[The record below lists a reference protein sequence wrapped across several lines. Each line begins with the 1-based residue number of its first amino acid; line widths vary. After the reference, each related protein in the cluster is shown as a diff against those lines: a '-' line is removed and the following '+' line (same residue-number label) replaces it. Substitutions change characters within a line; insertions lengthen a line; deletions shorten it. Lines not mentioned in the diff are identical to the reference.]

1 MADAQEVAKVDRQLG
16 RLMNGGSP
24 KVPISAAV
32 AKTVAKQTVAEL
44 GHTARQTRDASAAL
58 FTWLRLDAERRL
70 GFEMN
75 VEDPAVLHLF
85 ECLLQVETLL
95 QQALAQASALLEAAQ
110 HLAEANPA
118 STSSVASA
126 ASGSAATQSV
136 AAAFKGFLGGK
147 VANATGSSS
156 GSSNGSRATLARELA
171 DLAKRP
177 LSSGQTTS
185 EARTAS
191 VSACLDSVDLIKEA
205 EWNTVQWS
213 PNAGDGGSSRYRLE
227 RRLQEEVI
235 EPVQRQLEANEE
247 LRQLLREQKTWK
259 QTVQSS
265 RREVVTVAK
274 QERRSS
280 EPSSADVL
288 ATDVRSPPS
297 GARSASE
304 TTAGQ
309 YKVAQL
315 KTTELDQ
322 EILAKLLKAKEDAVR
337 TVARP
342 WAAVGQIRKDFFAEL
357 AGQWGPAVTVVGA
370 PDEQSRKER
379 ARALAAARAEAAR
392 AAAEASKQVV
402 GARSDWPGPD
412 NTQPVVGAPSDESE
426 AEDDEMELPRLD
438 EGAVFNSAKEE
449 GTLGGSQELQPAKS
463 DGGEVK
469 LSVGCSDG
477 QVQEEEEEAHAPTF
491 TGQAEESPREV
502 DKGAVEANDQS
513 QGEAAN
519 DKPQD
524 TAALA
529 EDDVDFE

>member
-205 EWNTVQWS
+205 EWNTVQWR
-213 PNAGDGGSSRYRLE
+213 PM
-227 RRLQEEVI
+227 
-235 EPVQRQLEANEE
+235 
-247 LRQLLREQKTWK
+247 
-259 QTVQSS
+259 
-265 RREVVTVAK
+265 
-274 QERRSS
+274 
-280 EPSSADVL
+280 VL
-288 ATDVRSPPS
+288 AGSKRKSVHDMTKPELVEACRHLRRKVGGNKSDLVDRLLNVKASRTVEAVWYVENPRSNT
-297 GARSASE
+297 SASLSMAASDMC
-304 TTAGQ
+304 TCKSISKG
-309 YKVAQL
+309 
-315 KTTELDQ
+315 
-322 EILAKLLKAKEDAVR
+322 LAR
-337 TVARP
+337 
-342 WAAVGQIRKDFFAEL
+342 
-357 AGQWGPAVTVVGA
+357 
-370 PDEQSRKER
+370 
-379 ARALAAARAEAAR
+379 
-392 AAAEASKQVV
+392 
-402 GARSDWPGPD
+402 
-412 NTQPVVGAPSDESE
+412 
-426 AEDDEMELPRLD
+426 
-438 EGAVFNSAKEE
+438 
-449 GTLGGSQELQPAKS
+449 GSWQ
-463 DGGEVK
+463 
-469 LSVGCSDG
+469 
-477 QVQEEEEEAHAPTF
+477 
-491 TGQAEESPREV
+491 
-502 DKGAVEANDQS
+502 
-513 QGEAAN
+513 
-519 DKPQD
+519 
-524 TAALA
+524 
-529 EDDVDFE
+529 